1 MYCIVERVLVRTIKI
16 RRRCHDN
23 IERIVAW
30 DILKHITLDC
40 RKRCTLSLKVMF
52 GILHGSRVDVCRHP
66 ARAQTSSCYS
76 QYTTAS
82 GHVEHA

>member
-1 MYCIVERVLVRTIKI
+1 MRTIKI
-16 RRRCHDN
+16 RRCCHDN

-40 RKRCTLSLKVMF
+40 RKRCTLSLKVMLRV
-52 GILHGSRVDVCRHP
+52 LHGSWVDVYRHP

-76 QYTTAS
+76 QYTAAS